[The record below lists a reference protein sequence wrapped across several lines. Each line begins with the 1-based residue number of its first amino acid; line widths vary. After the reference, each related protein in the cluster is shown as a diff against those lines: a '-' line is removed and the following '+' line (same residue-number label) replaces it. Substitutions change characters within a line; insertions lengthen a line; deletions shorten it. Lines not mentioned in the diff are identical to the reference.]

1 MELCLITDK
10 TEFAA
15 EAEKVGI
22 ERIMLDLERT
32 GKRKRQMGRDLFISD
47 HIIASVPRMRAVL
60 GKARLVVRVNPLSH
74 KSCEEIDAVIEA
86 GADFMMLPYFHSVD
100 EVRGF
105 RSLVAARAKTILLV
119 ETKSAV
125 EILPTLVKERL
136 GDEVHIGLNDLR
148 ISLGNRT
155 IFDPLCNGMI
165 ERLSALLRGE
175 KIPFGVGGIARL
187 SHDRLPINPEHVLAE
202 QVRLEAGIGWLGRS
216 FREDMENRRR
226 PGELACEVELIRKAI
241 NKWESAPEEAL
252 AANRK
257 ILREEVAGWEA
268 AISA

>member
-1 MELCLITDK
+1 
-10 TEFAA
+10 
-15 EAEKVGI
+15 
-22 ERIMLDLERT
+22 
-32 GKRKRQMGRDLFISD
+32 MGRNDDSK
-47 HIIASVPRMRAVL
+47 PK
-60 GKARLVVRVNPLSH
+60 KATQCLKL
-74 KSCEEIDAVIEA
+74 
-86 GADFMMLPYFHSVD
+86 
-100 EVRGF
+100 
-105 RSLVAARAKTILLV
+105 
-119 ETKSAV
+119 
-125 EILPTLVKERL
+125 
-136 GDEVHIGLNDLR
+136 
-148 ISLGNRT
+148 
-155 IFDPLCNGMI
+155 
-165 ERLSALLRGE
+165 
-175 KIPFGVGGIARL
+175 GGIARL